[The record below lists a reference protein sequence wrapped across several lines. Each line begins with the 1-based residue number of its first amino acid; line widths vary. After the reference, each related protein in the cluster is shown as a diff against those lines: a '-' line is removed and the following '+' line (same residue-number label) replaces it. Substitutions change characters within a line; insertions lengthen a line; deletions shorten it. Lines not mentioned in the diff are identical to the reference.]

1 VFNRLFD
8 DLRLRDCLWTGRS
21 LPQVLNLVIEGQEV
35 FEELV
40 VEVDQRK
47 KFSTELRDFQRKPDE
62 RLVLFLVGSR
72 PESKKKNFKL
82 YKVFESNL
90 VVKLGQNYSKS
101 IKISHI
107 QSKLVNVGSKFT
119 DVSKKIPL
127 SVKRLDPYTLK

>member
-21 LPQVLNLVIEGQEV
+21 LPQVLNLVVEGQEV

-62 RLVLFLVGSR
+62 RLVLLLVGSR
-72 PESKKKNFKL
+72 SESKKKII
-82 YKVFESNL
+82 SNPM
-90 VVKLGQNYSKS
+90 KS
-101 IKISHI
+101 LS
-107 QSKLVNVGSKFT
+107 QS
-119 DVSKKIPL
+119 
-127 SVKRLDPYTLK
+127 